1 MTRNGEVIQGSTK
14 LKKVVMKT
22 STLVKLECF
31 LLMLSSYTIL
41 LEVPNDDPSVHK
53 ALPALVSQ
61 WKTFNLSSTHKM
73 ENFAKTGFRK
83 GRCTNNSR
91 SGHLYLRTTPTSK
104 CTSTTTPT
112 FSIFKTWDTPTD
124 NNHRS
129 FNKTGL
135 TTMSCRTIS
144 TICNLCKYSSS
155 NISSK

>member
-1 MTRNGEVIQGSTK
+1 MKRNGEVIQGSTK

-22 STLVKLECF
+22 STQAKLECF

-61 WKTFNLSSTHKM
+61 WRTFNLISTHKM
-73 ENFAKTGFRK
+73 ENFAKMGFRK
-83 GRCTNNSR
+83 DRCTNNSR
-91 SGHLYLRTTPTSK
+91 SGHLYLRTTPTSRYTNTK
-104 CTSTTTPT
+104 TPT
-112 FSIFKTWDTPTD
+112 LSIFKTWDTPTD

-129 FNKTGL
+129 FNKTGV

-144 TICNLCKYSSS
+144 TICNLFKYNSS